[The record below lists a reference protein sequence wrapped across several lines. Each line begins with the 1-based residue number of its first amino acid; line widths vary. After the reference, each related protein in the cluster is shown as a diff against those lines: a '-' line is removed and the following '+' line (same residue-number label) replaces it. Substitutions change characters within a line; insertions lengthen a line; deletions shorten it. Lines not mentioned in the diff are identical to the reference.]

1 MHAGVAYSA
10 EGPELS
16 RQLREDFGIVPAAS
30 HSVGNHILGI
40 AAPHVSPSGGVASYS
55 AAYQRLAQEFTNRTF
70 VILGTSHYGMP
81 EKFGLTRK
89 PYRTPLGT
97 AEVDVELVDRL
108 ARKASDAVIMEDYC
122 HAVEHSIEFQVVFLQ
137 HAVGPN
143 VRILPILCGSL
154 LDNLRTGRPPDSH
167 ADVARFVDALAEL
180 AASEGDR
187 LFWVL
192 GVDMA
197 HMGARYGDGVAL
209 TAGEGRMQQV
219 SAQDTARIER
229 LCAGDTEGFVRLV
242 QANQD
247 DLKWCG
253 YAPFYVFLRTMGYV
267 RAEAF
272 KGVFFA
278 TINGISMPNLL
289 SASLPLSFLSVH
301 RCNIDTSMKRL
312 QIRQLVL
319 LLSTTL
325 MLLSCMQSAAPQ
337 PQSGNTQIDRDL
349 TEVSITALQS
359 MYASGKYSVTQVT
372 QWHLDRIARYDGVY
386 KSFLHVDSA
395 GALATARA
403 EDAAKRTAGASVPSR
418 PAVGHSHSGQREHER
433 EGARDDQRM
442 GRLHDSRPR
451 ADCSGRC
458 LGCYKAEG
466 RRRRDF
472 GAYEPA

>member
-1 MHAGVAYSA
+1 MSVPPENERLPRLRLSIDIIPSPIAESPGLILRDPFRYSQAVLLIPTGWVPALGLLDGQNTARDLQTTLTRIRGGQLVRREDVQHFVDTLRGHGFLESNEFHRLRADRQEEFRKAPERQAMHAGVAYSA

-40 AAPHVSPSGGVASYS
+40 AAPHVSPSGGVASYA
-55 AAYQRLAQEFTNRTF
+55 AAYQRLAREFTNRTF

-137 HAVGPN
+137 HAVGAN
-143 VRILPILCGSL
+143 VRILPILCGPL

-267 RAEAF
+267 R
-272 KGVFFA
+272 
-278 TINGISMPNLL
+278 PNLQGRL
-289 SASLPLSFLSVH
+289 L
-301 RCNIDTSMKRL
+301 RYDQWNIDA
-312 QIRQLVL
+312 
-319 LLSTTL
+319 
-325 MLLSCMQSAAPQ
+325 QSVVSFAALEFFE
-337 PQSGNTQIDRDL
+337 R
-349 TEVSITALQS
+349 
-359 MYASGKYSVTQVT
+359 
-372 QWHLDRIARYDGVY
+372 
-386 KSFLHVDSA
+386 
-395 GALATARA
+395 
-403 EDAAKRTAGASVPSR
+403 ASV
-418 PAVGHSHSGQREHER
+418 
-433 EGARDDQRM
+433 
-442 GRLHDSRPR
+442 
-451 ADCSGRC
+451 
-458 LGCYKAEG
+458 
-466 RRRRDF
+466 
-472 GAYEPA
+472 